1 MKIALP
7 LDKQAW
13 HPSALPGQIVLVTT
27 VDAEGAPNIAPK
39 SWVTMVAFAGPVV
52 AFGCNVTH
60 ATYRNIV
67 ATDEFVVNV
76 LTESLTERA
85 WALSDVH
92 GSARARECGFTLVPA
107 REVGAPVVEE
117 CPANLECLLDDVKR
131 YGEEVLIFGRVVAA
145 SIEEACVN
153 APFAAQYERLAPAFF
168 RGGRLCRTRTGQAR
182 GTSEGRTRRLAGR
195 LGERAGKSPE
205 RRADFGCRPSW
216 RRG

>member
-27 VDAEGAPNIAPK
+27 VDAEGAPNVAPK

-107 REVGAPVVEE
+107 REVGAPVVDE

-168 RGGRLCRTRTGQAR
+168 L
-182 GTSEGRTRRLAGR
+182 EAGAYAG
-195 LGERAGKSPE
+195 LGPVKRVGP
-205 RRADFGCRPSW
+205 RRAEPGDSSGSPGRACGEVS
-216 RRG
+216 

>member
-13 HPSALPGQIVLVTT
+13 HPSALPGQIVLVTS
-27 VDAEGAPNIAPK
+27 VDEEEAPNIAPK

-76 LTESLTERA
+76 LTEPLTERA

-107 REVGAPVVEE
+107 REVGAPVVDE

-168 RGGRLCRTRTGQAR
+168 LEAGAYAGLGPVKRVGPRRTEPG
-182 GTSEGRTRRLAGR
+182 
-195 LGERAGKSPE
+195 
-205 RRADFGCRPSW
+205 D
-216 RRG
+216 

>member
-7 LDKQAW
+7 LDKHAW

-27 VDAEGAPNIAPK
+27 LDAAGAPNIAPK
-39 SWVTMVAFAGPVV
+39 SWVTMVAFAGPIM

-92 GSARARECGFTLVPA
+92 GSARVREGGFTLVPA
-107 REVGAPVVEE
+107 REVRAPVVDE
-117 CPANLECLLDDVKR
+117 CPANLECLLDDVKC

-153 APFAAQYERLAPAFF
+153 APLAAQYERLAPAFF
-168 RGGRLCRTRTGQAR
+168 LEANAYAGLAPVKRVGHP
-182 GTSEGRTRRLAGR
+182 SEPG
-195 LGERAGKSPE
+195 
-205 RRADFGCRPSW
+205 D
-216 RRG
+216 